1 MSLNKLAENANRG
14 YQAAFA
20 STLFLSTTAIF
31 IRYLTMNFSL
41 PSLILA
47 FWREVFVALILLIV
61 FLLFRP
67 SLIKG
72 FFPHRRH
79 LVLYGFVLALFNG
92 TWTLSVALNGAAV
105 ATVLAY
111 SSTAFTALLGWLLL
125 DEGLGAAKIGAVVLT
140 IAGCALITGVFSSP
154 QAALSTG
161 GILTG
166 LIAGLFY
173 AFYSL
178 LGRTASQKGINP
190 WTQMVYIFCVAALV
204 MLVINLVAGSFLPG
218 GLKQLGDF
226 FWLGNSLEG
235 WGVLLMLAAVPTL
248 MGYAFYNIS
257 LSHLPSSVVNL
268 ILTIEPVFTAL
279 IAYFFLGEDIGWLQ
293 IAGGLLIIFGVL
305 LLRVGKLE

>member
-1 MSLNKLAENANRG
+1 MSLIKSAENTDRG
-14 YQAAFA
+14 YLAAVA

-31 IRYLTMNFSL
+31 IRYLTTNYSL

-47 FWREVFVALILLIV
+47 FWREFFVGLILLVV

-67 SLIKG
+67 SLLNG
-72 FFPHRRH
+72 FVTHRKH

-111 SSTAFTALLGWLLL
+111 SSAAFTALLGWLLL
-125 DEGLGAAKIGAVVLT
+125 NEGLGAAKIGAVVLT
-140 IAGCALITGVFSSP
+140 IAGCSLIAGVFSSA
-154 QAALSTG
+154 QAALTAG

-178 LGRTASQKGINP
+178 LGRTASQQGINP
-190 WTQMVYIFCVAALV
+190 WTQLVYIFSIAALV
-204 MLVINLVAGSFLPG
+204 MLAANLAAGRFLPG
-218 GLKQLGDF
+218 GLERPGDL
-226 FWLGNSLEG
+226 FWLGDSFEG
-235 WGVLLMLAAVPTL
+235 WGILLLLAAVPTL

-257 LSHLPSSVVNL
+257 LSYLPSSVVNL
-268 ILTIEPVFTAL
+268 ILTVEPVFTAL
-279 IAYFFLGEDIGWLQ
+279 IAFFFLGEKIGRVQ

-305 LLRVGKLE
+305 LLRVRKLE